1 MDLLQQRFA
10 DLVLHKE
17 MRETVQYTTIL
28 PTVPLEEHLFRTEDA
43 RYTIHRNMS
52 VFQDMQIV
60 IPELVLNEES
70 HHRTD
75 GTQETTGIGDRI
87 QRQVADNVRTFV
99 VLTYL
104 ITRG

>member
-1 MDLLQQRFA
+1 MLQDMQIVIPEF
-10 DLVLHKE
+10 VLNE
-17 MRETVQYTTIL
+17 G
-28 PTVPLEEHLFRTEDA
+28 TEDA